1 MPKVGKKKFPYNSKG
16 IAAAQAESKAT
27 GQDMV
32 VGEGVNVSRD
42 AALSKSDKIDYP
54 LDSKKGSK
62 KGKKSAKKNP
72 FAKKGGY

>member
-27 GQDMV
+27 GEEME

-42 AALSKSDKIDYP
+42 AALSKSEKKDDKKD
-54 LDSKKGSK
+54 SK